1 MNLCALKAKSYV
13 SKQIPL
19 FVHENSVVR
28 LCNFCSAS
36 MQIPSCVHANS
47 VVRPANEWQRHTK
60 QFAQQFPTISE
71 QNWKILEQCPSLIFP

>member
-13 SKQIPL
+13 SKQILL
-19 FVHENSVVR
+19 FFHENSIVR
-28 LCNFCSAS
+28 LCNFRSAS

-47 VVRPANEWQRHTK
+47 VVRPANEWQRLTK

-71 QNWKILEQCPSLIFP
+71 QN